1 MSVSEPSAGFGKGFA
16 EVAHNEVDGA
26 TVCIADEASKGVA
39 TRVVGEAGMVVVVKG
54 AQALVACHMESEAL
68 GNLLNRDGA

>member
-1 MSVSEPSAGFGKGFA
+1 MSVSKPSAGFGEGFA

-26 TVCIADEASKGVA
+26 TVGIADEASKGVA

-54 AQALVACHMESEAL
+54 TQALVACHVESEAL